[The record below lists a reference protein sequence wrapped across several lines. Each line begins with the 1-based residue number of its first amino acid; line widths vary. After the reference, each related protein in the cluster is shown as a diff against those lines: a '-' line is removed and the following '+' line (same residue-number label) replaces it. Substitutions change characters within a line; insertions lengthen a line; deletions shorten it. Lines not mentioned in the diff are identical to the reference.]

1 MVVSPYVYL
10 SVAIASEVVGTLALR
25 ASRGFTQLTPSVL
38 VIGAYSLAFYMLSLA
53 LREMSVGTAY
63 AIWSGIGT
71 AIVAIAGAVLF
82 GERLTVRSVLG
93 IALIIVGVVLLE
105 TTTGDASPT
114 EAVGR
119 VADAG

>member
-25 ASRGFTQLTPSVL
+25 ASRGFTQLAPSVL

>member
-1 MVVSPYVYL
+1 MSPYVYL

-25 ASRGFTQLTPSVL
+25 ASRGFTQLAPSVL

>member
-1 MVVSPYVYL
+1 MSPYVYL

-25 ASRGFTQLTPSVL
+25 ASRGFTQLAPSVL

-93 IALIIVGVVLLE
+93 IVLIIVGVVLLE

>member
-1 MVVSPYVYL
+1 
-10 SVAIASEVVGTLALR
+10 
-25 ASRGFTQLTPSVL
+25 
-38 VIGAYSLAFYMLSLA
+38 
-53 LREMSVGTAY
+53 
-63 AIWSGIGT
+63 
-71 AIVAIAGAVLF
+71 VLF